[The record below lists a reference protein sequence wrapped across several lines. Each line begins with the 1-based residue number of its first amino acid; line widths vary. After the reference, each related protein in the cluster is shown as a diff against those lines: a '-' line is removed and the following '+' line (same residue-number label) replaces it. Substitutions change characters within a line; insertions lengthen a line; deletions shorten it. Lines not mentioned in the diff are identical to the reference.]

1 MNTDPLASIRCWGIG
16 VELGGIE
23 YDIPALPAAAWWP
36 LLAEMDPSLMLDMI
50 DDQHL
55 LDRLLSGEIG
65 QEELSERL
73 IEVVEEVAGRSM
85 MAAVT
90 ICHLAQ
96 MHWAVVNGQLIRDG
110 VRWDV
115 LSLGAVLDAMHA
127 LFMERFGDTKNDKTG
142 RLYRD
147 EYLAML
153 EAPMPGAGKAD
164 HHQRQRALTDFEAS
178 AGPRPTYVL
187 RRPEL
192 PDGASAPLE
201 RSSVARSGGTRS
213 RTPRPS
219 PLRRRPARSALP
231 TEPPA
236 TPDRSDQPARSA
248 LLPDAVAPAS
258 GNTSRLRRR

>member
-1 MNTDPLASIRCWGIG
+1 MNVDPLASIRCWGIG

-23 YDIPALPAAAWWP
+23 YDIPALPAASWWP
-36 LLAEMDPSLMLDMI
+36 VLAEADPDLLLEMI
-50 DDQHL
+50 DSPEL
-55 LDRLLSGEIG
+55 LDRMLTGQVG
-65 QEELSERL
+65 QEELNERL
-73 IEVVEEVAGRSM
+73 IEVIEEMSGRPP
-85 MAAVT
+85 MAAIL
-90 ICHLAQ
+90 ICQLAV
-96 MHWAVVNGQLIRDG
+96 MHWPVINGQLIRDG

-115 LSLGAVLDAMHA
+115 LPLGAVLDAIHA
-127 LFMERFGDTKNDKTG
+127 LLLERFGEGKNDKTG

-147 EYLAML
+147 EYLAAL
-153 EAPMPGAGKAD
+153 EEPLPGADRGEQK
-164 HHQRQRALTDFEAS
+164 RNRALDDFAAS
-178 AGPRPTYVL
+178 AGPRPTAVL
-187 RRPEL
+187 RR

-236 TPDRSDQPARSA
+236 TPDRSDQPARNA